1 MNVRESLISEKL
13 KKESE
18 EHEKSKK
25 ELVKLNKK
33 LCDKQN
39 EIVKLK
45 TDFQKMKRRN
55 GVLEE
60 ENRLRKQPKD
70 PCNST
75 EKKNEVSSN
84 PMIWSISYGEIPII
98 DPRIKALNSRIFH
111 KQKLKRV
118 NSMFNGVCLLRQKI
132 M

>member
-70 PCNST
+70 PSNST

-118 NSMFNGVCLLRQKI
+118 NSMFNVVCLLRQKI

>member
-1 MNVRESLISEKL
+1 MNRKSLISEKL

-25 ELVKLNKK
+25 ELTKLNKK

-39 EIVKLK
+39 EIVKLR

-60 ENRLRKQPKD
+60 ENRLRKQKPG
-70 PCNST
+70 NSGDST
-75 EKKNEVSSN
+75 QNKNEVQQCRLMN
-84 PMIWSISYGEIPII
+84 
-98 DPRIKALNSRIFH
+98 H
-111 KQKLKRV
+111 
-118 NSMFNGVCLLRQKI
+118 
-132 M
+132 

>member
-70 PCNST
+70 PSNST

-84 PMIWSISYGEIPII
+84 PMIWRDSQ
-98 DPRIKALNSRIFH
+98 H
-111 KQKLKRV
+111 
-118 NSMFNGVCLLRQKI
+118 
-132 M
+132 